1 MLTITTLMSICQNYQ
16 ISKEQRLIQILS
28 FIKEEGFYYI
38 DGKLYLAENNDLYQ
52 NMNYTSS
59 IIKLSSDKKITDK
72 TGKFV
77 LDLIEHENTI
87 KKIIG
92 CINSIILEEDR
103 KIFIDR
109 YLFNLSIQDI
119 MKKNF
124 VSQNTYYSAIKNSTS
139 HLYRRLLIK

>member
-16 ISKEQRLIQILS
+16 ISKEQRLIQILN
-28 FIKEEGFYYI
+28 FLKEESFYYI

-77 LDLIEHENTI
+77 LDLIEHENAI

-109 YLFNLSIQDI
+109 YLLNLSIQDI

-124 VSQNTYYSAIKNSTS
+124 VSQSTYYSAIKNSTS

>member
-1 MLTITTLMSICQNYQ
+1 MLTITTLMNICQDYQ

-28 FIKEEGFYYI
+28 FLKEEGFYYI

-59 IIKLSSDKKITDK
+59 IIKLSSDKKIADK

-77 LDLIEHENTI
+77 LNLIEHENAI

-103 KIFIDR
+103 KIFIER
-109 YLFNLSIQDI
+109 YLLNLSIQDI
-119 MKKNF
+119 MRKNF
-124 VSQNTYYSAIKNSTS
+124 VSQRTYYSAIKNSTL

>member
-1 MLTITTLMSICQNYQ
+1 MLTITTLMNICQNYQ

-28 FIKEEGFYYI
+28 FLKEEGFYYI

-59 IIKLSSDKKITDK
+59 IIKLSSDKKIADK

-77 LDLIEHENTI
+77 LNLIEHENAI

-103 KIFIDR
+103 KIFIER
-109 YLFNLSIQDI
+109 YLLNLSIQDI
-119 MKKNF
+119 MRKNF
-124 VSQNTYYSAIKNSTS
+124 VSQRTYYSAIKNSTL

>member
-1 MLTITTLMSICQNYQ
+1 MNICQNYQ

-28 FIKEEGFYYI
+28 FLKEEGFYYI

-59 IIKLSSDKKITDK
+59 IIKLSSDKKIADK

-77 LDLIEHENTI
+77 LNLIEHENAI

-103 KIFIDR
+103 KIFIER
-109 YLFNLSIQDI
+109 YLLNLSIQDI
-119 MKKNF
+119 MRKNF
-124 VSQNTYYSAIKNSTS
+124 VSQRTYYSAIKNSTL